1 VVVGSHDTYQRK
13 RVARLDH
20 SHTESLLSAADTV
33 PALSR
38 VLHGLNPTVR
48 LAEFE
53 VSSILNGQLTGDA
66 AKVYMERLLC
76 ERLKISSIAEKI
88 KR

>member
-1 VVVGSHDTYQRK
+1 MNGRAAQRAFFDTFRDW
-13 RVARLDH
+13 LP
-20 SHTESLLSAADTV
+20 S
-33 PALSR
+33 
-38 VLHGLNPTVR
+38 LHGLNPTVR

-53 VSSILNGQLTGDA
+53 VNPILNGQLTGDT

-76 ERLKISSIAEKI
+76 ERLKISSIAGKT